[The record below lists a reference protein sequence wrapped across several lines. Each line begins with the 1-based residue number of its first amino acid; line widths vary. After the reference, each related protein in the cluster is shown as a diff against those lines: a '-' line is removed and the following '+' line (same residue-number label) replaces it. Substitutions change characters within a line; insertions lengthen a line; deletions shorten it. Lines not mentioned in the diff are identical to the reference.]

1 MSVPTGWHFFKHRY
15 CLSKFIDFSSVSPDK
30 GEFLVKLRNNQSSS
44 SKKQSKTRCSRKTIF
59 P

>member
-44 SKKQSKTRCSRKTIF
+44 SKKQSKT
-59 P
+59 